1 MCVYMYVCMCR
12 EGRGLVGWLVRVGL
26 CVLCVMCGPWL
37 CGCGDVV
44 MWLCGFR
51 VIGKIGINC
60 RPWLYAA
67 LPFSEWIAAGTE
79 VSTEYM
85 YSRIPWVLNLYCG
98 LKVISL
104 GDWARLG
111 RGGG

>member
-79 VSTEYM
+79 VSTGYM

-98 LKVISL
+98 LKVIWL

-111 RGGG
+111 WGG